1 MHVLLHD
8 MVRMTIIRKKPVQTN
23 KTETGELHEIKLLAK
38 RKEKGKKN

>member
-23 KTETGELHEIKLLAK
+23 KTETGELHEIKTTG
-38 RKEKGKKN
+38 KEKGKG